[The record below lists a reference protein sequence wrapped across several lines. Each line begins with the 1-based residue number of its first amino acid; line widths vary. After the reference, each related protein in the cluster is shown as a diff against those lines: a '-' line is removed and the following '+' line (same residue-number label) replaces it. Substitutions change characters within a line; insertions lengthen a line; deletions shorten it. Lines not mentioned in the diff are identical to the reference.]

1 MCLRAPADY
10 RRFCVFCLTSIFVD
24 ASSTVMTSVMGISTW
39 GFFTSLRAPS
49 APRPPEVDK

>member
-10 RRFCVFCLTSIFVD
+10 RRFCVFCIISIFVD
-24 ASSTVMTSVMGISTW
+24 ASTTVMTSVMGISTW

-49 APRPPEVDK
+49 APRSPEMDK